1 MRITLFFI
9 VLGFNFQIY
18 SQTAGPI
25 QIIDNSTG
33 SGGAKHIGTA
43 DLNNDGLTDIIISRG
58 YNIDDIGIYWNN
70 GLGSFTA
77 DILGTVMDPVFT
89 NFGDFDGNGFLDIV
103 VITEPNGEL
112 WFYPNTN
119 GSVFGSPVLVDTEAT
134 FGKVIEVADFDA
146 DADEDMVVIW
156 QHSINFYRNDGN
168 ANFTKEPILTTA
180 TSPNL
185 LECWDMKIADMDNDG
200 DQDVVTAETIGGV
213 VYENDGTGIFT
224 PHTITGSTM
233 ITIATLSIFDADN
246 DNLMDVAFHKSNGK
260 ISLFLNGGQLNFT
273 HHSDMFTATQNSIK
287 SIMATDANEDGFQ
300 DIYTAFSGDPR
311 VFFNDGNMDF
321 SQELILDPDPNLFV
335 EETQVADITGDSSLE
350 FIWAG
355 AANTLAYQQL
365 ENLNIEEAK
374 TFEIKI
380 FPNPV
385 KDQLKIISSTA
396 KEAEIEIYGILGDKL
411 RQEKLQFPIELSL
424 SDFEKGIYFL
434 VIRSEKSEYIEK
446 IIKR

>member
-1 MRITLFFI
+1 
-9 VLGFNFQIY
+9 
-18 SQTAGPI
+18 
-25 QIIDNSTG
+25 
-33 SGGAKHIGTA
+33 
-43 DLNNDGLTDIIISRG
+43 
-58 YNIDDIGIYWNN
+58 
-70 GLGSFTA
+70 
-77 DILGTVMDPVFT
+77 
-89 NFGDFDGNGFLDIV
+89 
-103 VITEPNGEL
+103 
-112 WFYPNTN
+112 
-119 GSVFGSPVLVDTEAT
+119 
-134 FGKVIEVADFDA
+134 
-146 DADEDMVVIW
+146 
-156 QHSINFYRNDGN
+156 
-168 ANFTKEPILTTA
+168 
-180 TSPNL
+180 
-185 LECWDMKIADMDNDG
+185 
-200 DQDVVTAETIGGV
+200 
-213 VYENDGTGIFT
+213 
-224 PHTITGSTM
+224 M

-335 EETQVADITGDSSLE
+335 EETQVADITGDSSPE